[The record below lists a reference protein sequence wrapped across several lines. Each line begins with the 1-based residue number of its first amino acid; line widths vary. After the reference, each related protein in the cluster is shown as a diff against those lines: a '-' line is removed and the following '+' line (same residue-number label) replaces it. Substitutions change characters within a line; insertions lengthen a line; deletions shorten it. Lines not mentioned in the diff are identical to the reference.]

1 MAEAFGVVVSAFT
14 VVEIAGKLGSSI
26 IKLKKLW
33 NEVQDVPREIN
44 QLIEQVDILN
54 AILTEMDVELSQAG
68 TPSIGTSD
76 ASLRC
81 CQQVANELEILATDL
96 QQQILTAK
104 KSRRSITKLRVTL
117 KKDLIQSCQ
126 QKLQFALQMALL
138 SQNTRIFASITN
150 RTESITSGVK
160 TPETTAFTVKA
171 YSSRQVRLIDEPN
184 FESVASVR
192 KASRMESLHN
202 AQSSFFGGFTSRTV
216 PHSKYHDVQVYQA
229 RLQPPWWVS
238 ARLWDI
244 QTYRAHAGW
253 KFCLR
258 AWTVRPYSGTS
269 IFKHIEDDYW
279 TLALREI
286 EEHRASLFDRDEGG
300 WTLLH
305 VCVFI
310 KKHMAMTLT
319 KSQFAVNWER
329 IEIIRHLLGMG
340 LRLDDVDGQTLGLAP
355 FARICKSNETLELFK
370 IWVHVA
376 LDDCLEDYFTPD
388 ETTLNLSA
396 ISSFIWK
403 DHEAHQYMT
412 RSLATTYYQLPL
424 KVRYAHLDWY
434 HVDPKIL
441 LHDVQHDG
449 GIKPAEFIVILD
461 ASFDSSLESLVSC
474 YATKMAFDEKSSWR
488 KLVRW
493 IVQGVSSQ
501 RLSMQMSV
509 DAAQEEPRCYTPLI
523 SALYKT
529 FWDHSEYKRKISLF
543 LRRWLED
550 VQISGHDLEE
560 YGRREMEYFKREA
573 RLQEERLRTWDN
585 NTIYEP
591 GLRLV
596 SFTYG
601 PEPGDW
607 NLVWSLEAEE
617 YAGEFWDLIENPPLR
632 VPGAWVDED

>member
-14 VVEIAGKLGSSI
+14 VVEIAGKLGSST

-44 QLIEQVDILN
+44 QLVEQVDILN
-54 AILTEMDVELSQAG
+54 AILTEMDVELSKAG
-68 TPSIGTSD
+68 TPSTGTSD

-126 QKLQFALQMALL
+126 QKLHFALQMALL
-138 SQNTRIFASITN
+138 SQNTRIFASIAS
-150 RTESITSGVK
+150 RTESTMSDAE
-160 TPETTAFTVKA
+160 TPKTTAFTVEA
-171 YSSRQVRLIDEPN
+171 YSSRRVRLTDEPN
-184 FESVASVR
+184 FNSVASVR
-192 KASRMESLHN
+192 KAARMEPLHN

-229 RLQPPWWVS
+229 RLQLPWWVS
-238 ARLWDI
+238 TRLWDI

-258 AWTVRPYSGTS
+258 AWTVRPYSSTF
-269 IFKHIEDDYW
+269 IFKYIEDDYW

-286 EEHRASLFDRDEGG
+286 EEHRASLFDRDEYG
-300 WTLLH
+300 WTLLDY
-305 VCVFI
+305 
-310 KKHMAMTLT
+310 
-319 KSQFAVNWER
+319 AVSWGR

-340 LRLDDVDGQTLGLAP
+340 LHLDDMDGQTFDFVP
-355 FARICKSNETLELFK
+355 FLRFSRPNETLELFK
-370 IWVHVA
+370 VWVHVI
-376 LDDCLEDYFTPD
+376 LDDCLEDYFTPG
-388 ETTLNLSA
+388 ETDPNLSA
-396 ISSFIWK
+396 ISSYVWQA
-403 DHEAHQYMT
+403 HEVHQYMT

-434 HVDPKIL
+434 HVDPQIL
-441 LHDVQHDG
+441 LHDIQHDG
-449 GIKPAEFIVILD
+449 GIKPAEFSVILD
-461 ASFDSSLESLVSC
+461 ASFDSSLERLISC
-474 YATKMAFDEKSSWR
+474 YVTKEAFDEESSWR

-501 RLSMQMSV
+501 RLSVQTSF
-509 DAAQEEPRCYTPLI
+509 DATEEEPRYYTPLI
-523 SALYKT
+523 SGLYEHL
-529 FWDHSEYKRKISLF
+529 WDHSEYKRKISLF
-543 LRRWLED
+543 LRKWLED

-573 RLQEERLRTWDN
+573 RLQEERLSTRFKAME
-585 NTIYEP
+585 YGP
-591 GLRLV
+591 SVRLV

-601 PEPGDW
+601 PEPRHW

-617 YAGEFWDLIENPPLR
+617 FAGEFWDLIENPPLH
-632 VPGAWVDED
+632 VPGEWVDNDSSDDGW

>member
-14 VVEIAGKLGSSI
+14 VVEIAGKLGSST

-44 QLIEQVDILN
+44 QLVEQVDILN
-54 AILTEMDVELSQAG
+54 AILTEMDVELSKAG

-150 RTESITSGVK
+150 RTESTTSGVK
-160 TPETTAFTVKA
+160 TPETTAFTVEA
-171 YSSRQVRLIDEPN
+171 YSSRQVRLTDEPN

-192 KASRMESLHN
+192 KASRIEPLHN

-229 RLQPPWWVS
+229 RLQLPWWVS

-258 AWTVRPYSGTS
+258 AWTVRPYSSTP
-269 IFKHIEDDYW
+269 IFRYIRRGYW
-279 TLALREI
+279 IPALREI
-286 EEHRASLFDRDEGG
+286 EEHRSSLFDRDEDG

-305 VCVFI
+305 HAVC
-310 KKHMAMTLT
+310 
-319 KSQFAVNWER
+319 WER
-329 IEIIRHLLGMG
+329 VEIIRHLLGMG
-340 LRLDDVDGQTLGLAP
+340 LHLDDMDGQTLDGVRFFGA
-355 FARICKSNETLELFK
+355 CKIEPNETLELFK
-370 IWVHVA
+370 VWVHIA

-388 ETTLNLSA
+388 KTTANLSA

-403 DHEAHQYMT
+403 DHEAHQYIT

-434 HVDPKIL
+434 DVDPQIL
-441 LHDVQHDG
+441 LHDIQHDG
-449 GIKPAEFIVILD
+449 GIKPAEFNVILD
-461 ASFDSSLESLVSC
+461 ASFDSSLEKLISC
-474 YATKMAFDEKSSWR
+474 YVRMAFYRESSWR

-493 IVQGVSSQ
+493 IIQGVSSQ
-501 RLSMQMSV
+501 RLSMQMSF
-509 DAAQEEPRCYTPLI
+509 DAAQEEPRYYTPLI
-523 SALYKT
+523 STLYKS
-529 FWDHSEYKRKISLF
+529 FWDHSGYKRQTSLF
-543 LRRWLED
+543 LRKWLED
-550 VQISGHDLEE
+550 VQISGHDLKE

-573 RLQEERLRTWDN
+573 WLQEKRLITWFEGMG
-585 NTIYEP
+585 YEP
-591 GLRLV
+591 SVRLV

-617 YAGEFWDLIENPPLR
+617 YAGEFWDLIENPPLHI
-632 VPGAWVDED
+632 PGGWVDDDSSEYGW

>member
-14 VVEIAGKLGSSI
+14 VVEIAGKLGSST

-44 QLIEQVDILN
+44 QLVEQVDILN
-54 AILTEMDVELSQAG
+54 AILTEMDVELSKAG

-138 SQNTRIFASITN
+138 SQNTRIFASIAR
-150 RTESITSGVK
+150 RTESTMGDAE
-160 TPETTAFTVKA
+160 TPKTTAFTVEA
-171 YSSRQVRLIDEPN
+171 YSSRRVRLTDEPN
-184 FESVASVR
+184 FNSVASIR
-192 KASRMESLHN
+192 KAARMEPLHN

-229 RLQPPWWVS
+229 RLQLPWWVS
-238 ARLWDI
+238 TRLWDI
-244 QTYRAHAGW
+244 QSYRAHAGW
-253 KFCLR
+253 KFSLR
-258 AWTVRPYSGTS
+258 VWTVRPCNTR
-269 IFKHIEDDYW
+269 IFGYIRVNFW
-279 TLALREI
+279 THALREI
-286 EEHRASLFDRDEGG
+286 EEHRASLFDRDEDG

-305 VCVFI
+305 Y
-310 KKHMAMTLT
+310 
-319 KSQFAVNWER
+319 AVTCER

-340 LRLDDVDGQTLGLAP
+340 LHLDDVDGQTFDLVP
-355 FARICKSNETLELFK
+355 FFRFCKPNEMLELFK
-370 IWVHVA
+370 VWVHVA

-388 ETTLNLSA
+388 ETTANLSA
-396 ISSFIWK
+396 ISSLIWQ

-424 KVRYAHLDWY
+424 KVRYAHLNWY
-434 HVDPKIL
+434 HVDPQIL
-441 LHDVQHDG
+441 LHDIQHDG
-449 GIKPAEFIVILD
+449 GIKPAEFSVILD
-461 ASFDSSLESLVSC
+461 ASFDSSLEKLVLC
-474 YATKMAFDEKSSWR
+474 YVTRRPFDEESSWR

-493 IVQGVSSQ
+493 ILQGVSSQ
-501 RLSMQMSV
+501 RLSMQMPF
-509 DAAQEEPRCYTPLI
+509 DAAQEEPRYYTPLI

-573 RLQEERLRTWDN
+573 RLQEERLITWSDE
-585 NTIYEP
+585 TVRYER
-591 GLRLV
+591 GMRLV
-596 SFTYG
+596 SFAYG
-601 PEPGDW
+601 PEAEDW

-617 YAGEFWDLIENPPLR
+617 YAGEFWDLIENPPLHI
-632 VPGAWVDED
+632 PGGWVDDDSSDYGW